1 MGVQLRVARAAGAMH
16 EPRRHQTVSV
26 DLADPGLAGPRERSV
41 LLQVGERDEQC
52 GVMGV
57 ADFHAD
63 RAAADRPQHRH
74 ALGRRERE
82 IPASHPIGALTN
94 PVGRTQRLA
103 GAWMAGVEQP
113 GQLLAVHLPGQA
125 GGG

>member
-1 MGVQLRVARAAGAMH
+1 MQLRVARAAGAMH
-16 EPRRHQTVSV
+16 EPRRHQTVGV
-26 DLADPGLAGPRERSV
+26 DLADPGLAGPREPGV
-41 LLQVGERDEQC
+41 LLQVGERGEHG

-57 ADFHAD
+57 ADLQAD

-82 IPASHPIGALTN
+82 IPASHPIGALAH
-94 PVGRTQRLA
+94 PVGRAQWLA
-103 GAWMAGVEQP
+103 GEWMAGVEQS

-125 GGG
+125 GRG